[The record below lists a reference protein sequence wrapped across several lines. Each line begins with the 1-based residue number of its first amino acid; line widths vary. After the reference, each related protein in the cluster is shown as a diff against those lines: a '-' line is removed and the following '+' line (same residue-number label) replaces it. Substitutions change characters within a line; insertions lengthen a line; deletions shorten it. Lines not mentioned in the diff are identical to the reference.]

1 LLELPRLAEDPPQ
14 QSGSM
19 VGRRIWGGAEEE
31 VKLNIDNMFMA
42 LESLKKKGNKGR
54 AVRSSSRKKHSVGPV
69 QQQ

>member
-1 LLELPRLAEDPPQ
+1 
-14 QSGSM
+14 M